1 MKTTFK
7 LSLYWFFV
15 MGALGVFFPFFS
27 LFLKEN
33 VGLSGGQ
40 VGIVLAILPL
50 TGMFAQP
57 LFGQIADRSGKR
69 TRLLALLA
77 IGTAFGY
84 LLMPLPATFCGILL
98 ATTVLALFSSSLIPM
113 GVSVSMALL
122 AENGLPNFGR
132 VRVFGTI
139 GFLVTV
145 VSTPVFLDFLFP
157 EKRPE
162 TALFGP
168 SRIGLGFIFVYA
180 ALLVSLAAMVAWLLP
195 REGSVS
201 SRAAKRE
208 YRVLLTHAP
217 FLKVLVVVFLIF
229 FFLQGPLNLFPI
241 LISERGGDT
250 GTISHMWIFMLIPE
264 IPLVAC
270 ANRAFGLLSL
280 RFVIAFAALAGG
292 IRSLVCALSPGLGP
306 LYLAQ
311 MLHGIVVVGLFVG
324 APQYVERAVPENLR
338 TTGQSLLT
346 MLGASTGGI
355 ISSSLSGL
363 LYERYGIE
371 APFLLGGIGMIAV
384 GTMAPSLLKQ
394 KHQTAAS

>member
-1 MKTTFK
+1 VKTTFK

-33 VGLSGGQ
+33 AGLSGGQ

-50 TGMFAQP
+50 TGIFVQP
-57 LFGQIADRSGKR
+57 LFGQVADRSGKR

-77 IGTAFGY
+77 LGTAFGY
-84 LLMPLPATFCGILL
+84 LLMPLPATFYGMLL

-122 AENGLPNFGR
+122 AEKGLPNFGR

-145 VSTPVFLDFLFP
+145 VSTPIILEFLRTQVP
-157 EKRPE
+157 SEM
-162 TALFGP
+162 AIFGS
-168 SRIGLGFIFVYA
+168 SRTGLELIFIYA
-180 ALLVSLAAMVAWLLP
+180 ALLVSLAAMAAWLLP
-195 REGSVS
+195 RGGSVS

-208 YRVLLTHAP
+208 YRALLTHAP
-217 FLKVLVVVFLIF
+217 FLKVLMVVFLIF

-264 IPLVAC
+264 IPLVAF

-280 RFVIAFAALAGG
+280 RWVIAIAALAGG

-338 TTGQSLLT
+338 TTGQNLLS

-363 LYERYGIE
+363 LYESFGIE
-371 APFLLGGIGMIAV
+371 APFLLGGIGLIALGLMV
-384 GTMAPSLLKQ
+384 PNLLKQ
-394 KHQTAAS
+394 EHQTAAS